1 MTKLFSKQYT
11 GIIKKVNGFRFGGS
25 EMMDITHK
33 KTEKNFILF
42 DEKSRVFHLRNTFLS
57 YLIKIEES
65 NVLAHI
71 YFGKPV
77 KQYKDNKNYP
87 RRDRGFSGNIPL
99 NPDRSLSKDTLPQEY
114 SSHGSMDFR
123 TPASIIQRKNGSD
136 LLDLR
141 YDSNYIT
148 DGKPDIEGLPQTYVL
163 DKSEAQTL
171 VISLKDRETAI
182 YFDLF
187 YTIFSDRAVIT
198 RSVKIRN
205 ETRETIKLEK
215 AASFQLDFAHTRRFD
230 EVIALPGAHVNE
242 RQISRQSLLSGTKVF
257 ESRRGTSSHH
267 MNNFIALVH
276 HHTTENT
283 GEAIGLQF
291 VYSGNHSF
299 ELEKDQINQLRV
311 VGGINSHCFSWE
323 LNANQSFQTPE
334 MILSYSSQ
342 GLNKMSQ
349 IHHELLRERIARG
362 RHQFAERPILV
373 NNWEATYFDF
383 NSEKIKAII
392 DEAKELGI
400 EMFVLDDGWFGKRDA
415 DNSSLGDWF
424 EYKGKLT
431 NGLREIADYAHSKGL
446 KFGLWFEPEMISID
460 SELYRTHPDFLMQVP
475 GRMPSASR
483 SQHVLDFT
491 RLDVRQTIEK
501 QMRKILD
508 TIPLDYIKWDMN
520 RSLSDIYSI
529 TLDPLRQGEVAH
541 RYMLGLYE
549 LLEHLT
555 ADYPEILWEGCSGGG
570 GRFDAGFIYYMPQ
583 SWTSDNTDAVERM
596 KIQYGTSLAYPI
608 SSITAHVSAVPNHQ
622 TGRSTSLK
630 TRGETAM
637 SAVFGYEL
645 DLTKLSPEEKKQVKE
660 QIISYQTIRPVIQYG
675 HYYRLASPFEEN
687 IVAWMFVS
695 PKQDEAIVF
704 LGRILA
710 SAQPA
715 FHEVYLL
722 GLDDEALYQE
732 QTSKRLFSGAEL
744 MTVGLYFPDFQGD
757 FQTEMLHFKKL

>member
-25 EMMDITHK
+25 EMMDITHR

-141 YDSNYIT
+141 YDSHYIT
-148 DGKPDIEGLPQTYVL
+148 DGKPDIEDLPQTYLL

-230 EVIALPGAHVNE
+230 EVIALPGAQVNE

-311 VGGINSHCFSWE
+311 VGGINSHRFSWE

-424 EYKGKLT
+424 ESEGKLT

-460 SELYRTHPDFLMQVP
+460 SELYRTHPDFLMQEP

-520 RSLSDIYSI
+520 RSLSDVYSI
-529 TLDPLRQGEVAH
+529 TLDPQRQGEVAH

-645 DLTKLSPEEKKQVKE
+645 DLTKLSPEEKKQVKD

-687 IVAWMFVS
+687 IAAWMFVS

-715 FHEVYLL
+715 FHEVYLM

-732 QTSKRLFSGAEL
+732 QTSKRIFSGAEL
-744 MTVGLYFPDFQGD
+744 MAVGLYFPDFQGD
-757 FQTEMLHFKKL
+757 FQTELLHFKKL

>member
-11 GIIKKVNGFRFGGS
+11 GIIKKVNGFRFVGS
-25 EMMDITHK
+25 EMMDITHR
-33 KTEKNFILF
+33 KTDKNFILF

-87 RRDRGFSGNIPL
+87 RRDRGFSGNVPL

-141 YDSNYIT
+141 YDSHYIT
-148 DGKPDIEGLPQTYVL
+148 DGKPEIEGLPQTYVM

-187 YTIFSDRAVIT
+187 YTIFTDRAVIT

-205 ETRETIKLEK
+205 ETGETIKLEK

-242 RQISRQSLLSGTKVF
+242 RQISRQSVLSGTKVF

-311 VGGINSHCFSWE
+311 VGGINSHRFSWE
-323 LNANQSFQTPE
+323 LNAGQSFQTPE

-424 EYKGKLT
+424 EYEGKLT

-446 KFGLWFEPEMISID
+446 KFGLWFEPEMISVD
-460 SELYRTHPDFLMQVP
+460 SELYRTHSDFLMQEL

-520 RSLSDIYSI
+520 RSLSDVYSI
-529 TLDPLRQGEVAH
+529 TLDPQRQGEVAH

-549 LLEHLT
+549 LLEHLIT
-555 ADYPEILWEGCSGGG
+555 DYPEILWEGCSGGG

-622 TGRSTSLK
+622 TDRSTSLK

-645 DLTKLSPEEKKQVKE
+645 DLTKLSPEEKKQVKD

-687 IVAWMFVS
+687 IAAWMFVS

-715 FHEVYLL
+715 FHEVYLM

-732 QTSKRLFSGAEL
+732 QTSKRIFSGAEL

-757 FQTEMLHFKKL
+757 FQTELLHFKKL

>member
-141 YDSNYIT
+141 YDSHYIT

-757 FQTEMLHFKKL
+757 FQTELLHFKK

>member
-141 YDSNYIT
+141 YDSHYIT

-187 YTIFSDRAVIT
+187 YTIFTDRAVIT

-205 ETRETIKLEK
+205 ETGETIKLEK

-242 RQISRQSLLSGTKVF
+242 RQISRQSVLSGTKVF

-311 VGGINSHCFSWE
+311 VGGINSHRFSWE
-323 LNANQSFQTPE
+323 LNAGQSFQTPE

-424 EYKGKLT
+424 EYEGKLT

-446 KFGLWFEPEMISID
+446 KFGLWFEPEMISVD
-460 SELYRTHPDFLMQVP
+460 SELYRTHSDFLMQEP

-710 SAQPA
+710 SAQPV
-715 FHEVYLL
+715 FHEVYLM

-732 QTSKRLFSGAEL
+732 QTSKRIFSGAEL
-744 MTVGLYFPDFQGD
+744 MTVGLYFRDFQGD
-757 FQTEMLHFKKL
+757 FQTELLHFKKL

>member
-141 YDSNYIT
+141 YDSHYIT

-529 TLDPLRQGEVAH
+529 TLEPLRQGEVAH

-715 FHEVYLL
+715 FHEVYLM

-732 QTSKRLFSGAEL
+732 QTSKRIFSGAEL

-757 FQTEMLHFKKL
+757 FQTELLHFKKL

>member
-25 EMMDITHK
+25 EMMDITHR

-141 YDSNYIT
+141 YDSHYIT
-148 DGKPDIEGLPQTYVL
+148 DGKPDIEDLPQTYVL

-230 EVIALPGAHVNE
+230 EVIALPGAQVNE

-424 EYKGKLT
+424 EYEGKLT

-460 SELYRTHPDFLMQVP
+460 SELYRTHPDFLMQEP

-520 RSLSDIYSI
+520 RSLSDVYSI
-529 TLDPLRQGEVAH
+529 TLDPQRQGEVAH

-645 DLTKLSPEEKKQVKE
+645 DLTKLSPEEKKQVKD

-687 IVAWMFVS
+687 IAAWMFVS

-715 FHEVYLL
+715 FHEVYLM

-732 QTSKRLFSGAEL
+732 QTSKRIFSGAEL
-744 MTVGLYFPDFQGD
+744 MAVGLYFPDFQGD
-757 FQTEMLHFKKL
+757 FQTELLHFKKL

>member
-141 YDSNYIT
+141 YDSHYIT

-722 GLDDEALYQE
+722 ELDDEALYQE

-757 FQTEMLHFKKL
+757 FQTELLHFKKL

>member
-11 GIIKKVNGFRFGGS
+11 GIIKKVNGFRFGRS

-141 YDSNYIT
+141 YDSHYIT

-424 EYKGKLT
+424 EYEGKLT

-645 DLTKLSPEEKKQVKE
+645 DLTKLSPEEKKQVKD

-687 IVAWMFVS
+687 IAAWMFVS

-715 FHEVYLL
+715 FHEVYLM

-732 QTSKRLFSGAEL
+732 QTSKRIFSGAEL
-744 MTVGLYFPDFQGD
+744 MAVGLYFPDFQGD
-757 FQTEMLHFKKL
+757 FQTELLHFKKL

>member
-11 GIIKKVNGFRFGGS
+11 GIIKKVNGFRFVGS
-25 EMMDITHK
+25 EMMDITHR
-33 KTEKNFILF
+33 KTDKNFILF

-87 RRDRGFSGNIPL
+87 RRDRGFSGNVPL

-141 YDSNYIT
+141 YDSHYIT
-148 DGKPDIEGLPQTYVL
+148 DGKPEIEGLPQTYVM

-187 YTIFSDRAVIT
+187 YTIFTDRAVIT

-205 ETRETIKLEK
+205 ETGETIKLEK

-242 RQISRQSLLSGTKVF
+242 RQISRQSVLSGTKVF

-311 VGGINSHCFSWE
+311 VGGINSHRFSWE
-323 LNANQSFQTPE
+323 LNAGQSFQTPE

-424 EYKGKLT
+424 EYEGKLT

-446 KFGLWFEPEMISID
+446 KFGLWFEPEMISVD
-460 SELYRTHPDFLMQVP
+460 SELYRTHSDFLMQEP

-529 TLDPLRQGEVAH
+529 TLDPQRQGEVAH

-549 LLEHLT
+549 LLEHLIT
-555 ADYPEILWEGCSGGG
+555 DYPEILWEGCSGGG

-622 TGRSTSLK
+622 TDKIYFVENKRRNS
-630 TRGETAM
+630 
-637 SAVFGYEL
+637 YERCFWL
-645 DLTKLSPEEKKQVKE
+645 
-660 QIISYQTIRPVIQYG
+660 
-675 HYYRLASPFEEN
+675 
-687 IVAWMFVS
+687 
-695 PKQDEAIVF
+695 
-704 LGRILA
+704 
-710 SAQPA
+710 
-715 FHEVYLL
+715 
-722 GLDDEALYQE
+722 
-732 QTSKRLFSGAEL
+732 
-744 MTVGLYFPDFQGD
+744 
-757 FQTEMLHFKKL
+757 

>member
-11 GIIKKVNGFRFGGS
+11 GIIKKVNGFRFDGS
-25 EMMDITHK
+25 EMMDITHR

-87 RRDRGFSGNIPL
+87 RRDRGFSGNVPL

-141 YDSNYIT
+141 YDSHYIT

-205 ETRETIKLEK
+205 ETGETIKLEK

-311 VGGINSHCFSWE
+311 VGGINSHRFSWE

-424 EYKGKLT
+424 EYEGKLT

-460 SELYRTHPDFLMQVP
+460 SELYRTHPDFLMQEP

-491 RLDVRQTIEK
+491 RLDVRQTVEK

-520 RSLSDIYSI
+520 RSLSDVYSI
-529 TLDPLRQGEVAH
+529 TLDPQRQGEVAH

-645 DLTKLSPEEKKQVKE
+645 DLTKLSPKEKKQVKD

-687 IVAWMFVS
+687 IAAWMFVS

-710 SAQPA
+710 SAQPVV
-715 FHEVYLL
+715 HEVYLM

-732 QTSKRLFSGAEL
+732 QTSKRIFSGAEL

-757 FQTEMLHFKKL
+757 FQTELLHFKKL

>member
-1 MTKLFSKQYT
+1 MFSKQYT
-11 GIIKKVNGFRFGGS
+11 GIIKKVNDFRFGGS

-141 YDSNYIT
+141 YDSHYIT

-757 FQTEMLHFKKL
+757 FQTELLHFKKL

>member
-141 YDSNYIT
+141 YDSHYIT

-424 EYKGKLT
+424 EYEGKLT

-541 RYMLGLYE
+541 RYMLELYE

-757 FQTEMLHFKKL
+757 FQTELLHFKKL

>member
-123 TPASIIQRKNGSD
+123 TPASIIQRKNGAD

-141 YDSNYIT
+141 YDSHYIT

-163 DKSEAQTL
+163 DNSEAQTL

-424 EYKGKLT
+424 EYEGKLT

-757 FQTEMLHFKKL
+757 FQTELLHFKKL

>member
-141 YDSNYIT
+141 YDSHYIT

-710 SAQPA
+710 SAQPT

-732 QTSKRLFSGAEL
+732 QTSKRIFSGAEL

-757 FQTEMLHFKKL
+757 FQTELLHFKKL

>member
-141 YDSNYIT
+141 YDSHYIT

-637 SAVFGYEL
+637 SAVFVYEL

-757 FQTEMLHFKKL
+757 FQTELLHFKKL

>member
-1 MTKLFSKQYT
+1 
-11 GIIKKVNGFRFGGS
+11 
-25 EMMDITHK
+25 MDITHK

-141 YDSNYIT
+141 YDSHYIT

-299 ELEKDQINQLRV
+299 ELEKDQINQLIV

-710 SAQPA
+710 SAQPT

-757 FQTEMLHFKKL
+757 FQTELLHFKKL

>member
-1 MTKLFSKQYT
+1 
-11 GIIKKVNGFRFGGS
+11 
-25 EMMDITHK
+25 MDITHR
-33 KTEKNFILF
+33 KTDKNFILF

-87 RRDRGFSGNIPL
+87 RRDRGFSGNVPL

-141 YDSNYIT
+141 YDSHYIT
-148 DGKPDIEGLPQTYVL
+148 DGKPEIEGLPQTYVM

-187 YTIFSDRAVIT
+187 YTIFTDRAVIT

-205 ETRETIKLEK
+205 ETGETIKLEK

-242 RQISRQSLLSGTKVF
+242 RQISRQSVLSGTKVF

-311 VGGINSHCFSWE
+311 VGGINSHRFSWE
-323 LNANQSFQTPE
+323 LNASQSFQTPE

-424 EYKGKLT
+424 EYEGKLT

-446 KFGLWFEPEMISID
+446 KFGLWFEPEMISVD
-460 SELYRTHPDFLMQVP
+460 SELYRTHSDFLMQEP

-520 RSLSDIYSI
+520 RSLSDVYSI

-555 ADYPEILWEGCSGGG
+555 TDYPEILWEGCSGGG

-622 TGRSTSLK
+622 TDRSTSLK

-645 DLTKLSPEEKKQVKE
+645 DLTKLSPEEKKQVKD

-687 IVAWMFVS
+687 IAAWMFVS

-715 FHEVYLL
+715 FHEVYLM

-732 QTSKRLFSGAEL
+732 QTSKRIFSGAEL

-757 FQTEMLHFKKL
+757 FQTELLHFKKL

>member
-1 MTKLFSKQYT
+1 
-11 GIIKKVNGFRFGGS
+11 
-25 EMMDITHK
+25 MDITHK

-141 YDSNYIT
+141 YDSHYIT
-148 DGKPDIEGLPQTYVL
+148 DEKPDIEGLPQTYVL

-757 FQTEMLHFKKL
+757 FQTELLHFKKL

>member
-1 MTKLFSKQYT
+1 
-11 GIIKKVNGFRFGGS
+11 
-25 EMMDITHK
+25 MMDITHR
-33 KTEKNFILF
+33 KTDKNFILF

-87 RRDRGFSGNIPL
+87 RRDRGFSGNVPL

-141 YDSNYIT
+141 YDSHYIT
-148 DGKPDIEGLPQTYVL
+148 DGKPEIEGLPQTYVM

-187 YTIFSDRAVIT
+187 YTIFTDRAVIT

-205 ETRETIKLEK
+205 ETGETIKLEK

-242 RQISRQSLLSGTKVF
+242 RQISRQSVLSGTKVF

-311 VGGINSHCFSWE
+311 VGGINSHRFSWE
-323 LNANQSFQTPE
+323 LNAGQSFQTPE

-424 EYKGKLT
+424 EYEGKLT

-446 KFGLWFEPEMISID
+446 KFGLWFEPEMVNKD
-460 SELYRTHPDFLMQVP
+460 SELYRTHPNWIISTP
-475 GRMPSASR
+475 NRKPNHGRN
-483 SQHVLDFT
+483 QYVLNFG
-491 RLDVRQTIEK
+491 LDEVVENIFD
-501 QMRKILD
+501 QMCKIID
-508 TIPLDYIKWDMN
+508 ESNLDYIKWDMN
-520 RSLSDIYSI
+520 RPLTDVFDSHLSADQ
-529 TLDPLRQGEVAH
+529 QGEVFH
-541 RYMLGLYE
+541 RYVLGVYRLYE
-549 LLEHLT
+549 KLIT
-555 ADYPEILWEGCSGGG
+555 KYPNILFESCSSGG
-570 GRFDAGFIYYMPQ
+570 GRFDPGMLHYAPQ
-583 SWTSDNTDAVERM
+583 AWASDDSDAIERL
-596 KIQYGTSLAYPI
+596 KIQYGTSMLYPL
-608 SSITAHVSAVPNHQ
+608 SSIGAHVSIVPNHQ
-622 TGRSTSLK
+622 TNRITPIK
-630 TRGETAM
+630 TRGNVAFFG
-637 SAVFGYEL
+637 AFGYEL
-645 DLTKLSPEEKKQVKE
+645 DLNELSEGDLRIVKE
-660 QIISYQTIRPVIQYG
+660 QIAFYKKYRTIIHNG
-675 HYYRLASPFEEN
+675 TFYRLLSPFDDDN
-687 IVAWMFVS
+687 QTAWMVVSHDKKTAIVAHY
-695 PKQDEAIVF
+695 KT
-704 LGRILA
+704 LN
-710 SAQPA
+710 
-715 FHEVYLL
+715 EVNAPYRRLKL
-722 GLDDEALYQE
+722 KGLDNDGLYNVGQN
-732 QTSKRLFSGAEL
+732 SLRSGMEL
-744 MTVGLYFPDFQGD
+744 MRAGLVCSDASSGQINDQNRRPETFDFDSKIWVITQ
-757 FQTEMLHFKKL
+757 EEK

>member
-1 MTKLFSKQYT
+1 
-11 GIIKKVNGFRFGGS
+11 
-25 EMMDITHK
+25 MDITHK

-141 YDSNYIT
+141 YDSHYIT

-744 MTVGLYFPDFQGD
+744 MTVGLYFFDFQGD
-757 FQTEMLHFKKL
+757 FQTELLHFKKL

>member
-11 GIIKKVNGFRFGGS
+11 GIIKKVNGFRFVGS
-25 EMMDITHK
+25 EMMDITHR
-33 KTEKNFILF
+33 KTDKNFILF

-87 RRDRGFSGNIPL
+87 RRDRGFSGNVPL

-141 YDSNYIT
+141 YDSHYIT
-148 DGKPDIEGLPQTYVL
+148 DGKPEIEGLPQTYVM

-187 YTIFSDRAVIT
+187 YTIFTDRAVIT

-205 ETRETIKLEK
+205 ETGETIKLEK

-242 RQISRQSLLSGTKVF
+242 RQISRQSVLSGTKVF

-267 MNNFIALVH
+267 MNNFIALFH

-283 GEAIGLQF
+283 GDAIGLQF

-311 VGGINSHCFSWE
+311 VGGINSHRFSWE
-323 LNANQSFQTPE
+323 LNAGQSFQTPE

-424 EYKGKLT
+424 EYEGKLT

-446 KFGLWFEPEMISID
+446 KFGLWFEPEMISVD
-460 SELYRTHPDFLMQVP
+460 SELYRTHSDFLMQEP

-520 RSLSDIYSI
+520 RSLSDVYSI
-529 TLDPLRQGEVAH
+529 TLDPQRQGEVAH

-549 LLEHLT
+549 LLEHLIT
-555 ADYPEILWEGCSGGG
+555 DYPEILWEGCSGGG

-622 TGRSTSLK
+622 TDRSTSLK

-645 DLTKLSPEEKKQVKE
+645 DLTKLSPEEKKQVKD

-687 IVAWMFVS
+687 IAAWMFVS

-715 FHEVYLL
+715 FHEVYLM

-732 QTSKRLFSGAEL
+732 QTSKRIFSGAEL

-757 FQTEMLHFKKL
+757 FQTELLHFKKL

>member
-11 GIIKKVNGFRFGGS
+11 GIIKKVNGFRFDGS
-25 EMMDITHK
+25 EMMDITHR
-33 KTEKNFILF
+33 KTDKNFILF

-87 RRDRGFSGNIPL
+87 RRDRGFSGNVPL

-141 YDSNYIT
+141 YDSHYIT
-148 DGKPDIEGLPQTYVL
+148 DGKPEIEGLPQTYVM

-171 VISLKDRETAI
+171 VISLKDRETTI

-187 YTIFSDRAVIT
+187 YTIFTDRAVIT

-205 ETRETIKLEK
+205 ETGETIKLEK

-242 RQISRQSLLSGTKVF
+242 RQISRQSVLSGTKVF

-311 VGGINSHCFSWE
+311 VGGINSHRFSWE
-323 LNANQSFQTPE
+323 LNAGQSFQTPE

-424 EYKGKLT
+424 EYEGKLT

-446 KFGLWFEPEMISID
+446 KFGLWFEPEMISVD
-460 SELYRTHPDFLMQVP
+460 SELYRTHSDFLMQEP

-520 RSLSDIYSI
+520 RSLSDVYSI
-529 TLDPLRQGEVAH
+529 TLDPQRQGEVAH

-549 LLEHLT
+549 LLEHLIT
-555 ADYPEILWEGCSGGG
+555 DYPEILWEGCSGGG

-645 DLTKLSPEEKKQVKE
+645 DLTKLSPEEKKQVKD
-660 QIISYQTIRPVIQYG
+660 QIIFYQTIRPVIQYG

-687 IVAWMFVS
+687 IAAWMFVS

-710 SAQPA
+710 SAQPV
-715 FHEVYLL
+715 FHEVYLM

-732 QTSKRLFSGAEL
+732 QTSKRIFSGAEL
-744 MTVGLYFPDFQGD
+744 MTVGLYFRDFQGD
-757 FQTEMLHFKKL
+757 FQTELLHFKKL

>member
-141 YDSNYIT
+141 YDSHYIT
-148 DGKPDIEGLPQTYVL
+148 DGKPEIEGLPQTYVM

-187 YTIFSDRAVIT
+187 YTIFTDRAVIT

-205 ETRETIKLEK
+205 ETGETIKLEK

-424 EYKGKLT
+424 EYEGKLT

-446 KFGLWFEPEMISID
+446 KFGLWFEPEMISVD
-460 SELYRTHPDFLMQVP
+460 SELYRTHPDFLMQEP

-687 IVAWMFVS
+687 IAAWMFVS

-757 FQTEMLHFKKL
+757 FQTELLHFKKL

>member
-171 VISLKDRETAI
+171 VISLKDIETAI

-757 FQTEMLHFKKL
+757 FQTELLHFKKL

>member
-141 YDSNYIT
+141 YDSHYIT

-710 SAQPA
+710 SAQPT

-757 FQTEMLHFKKL
+757 FQTKLLHFKKL

>member
-141 YDSNYIT
+141 YDSHYIT

-424 EYKGKLT
+424 EYEGKLT

-732 QTSKRLFSGAEL
+732 QTSKRIFSGDEL

-757 FQTEMLHFKKL
+757 FQTELLHFKKL

>member
-11 GIIKKVNGFRFGGS
+11 GIIKKVNGFRFVGS
-25 EMMDITHK
+25 EMMDITHR
-33 KTEKNFILF
+33 KTDKNFILF

-87 RRDRGFSGNIPL
+87 RRDRGFSGNVPL

-141 YDSNYIT
+141 YDSHYIT
-148 DGKPDIEGLPQTYVL
+148 DGKPEIEGLPQTYVM

-187 YTIFSDRAVIT
+187 YTIFTDRAVIT

-205 ETRETIKLEK
+205 ETGETIKLEK

-242 RQISRQSLLSGTKVF
+242 RQISRQSVLSGTKVF

-267 MNNFIALVH
+267 MNNFIALIH

-424 EYKGKLT
+424 EYEGKLT

-446 KFGLWFEPEMISID
+446 KFGLWFEPEMISVD
-460 SELYRTHPDFLMQVP
+460 SELYRTHSDFLMQEP

-520 RSLSDIYSI
+520 RSLSDVYSI
-529 TLDPLRQGEVAH
+529 TLDPQRQGEVAH

-549 LLEHLT
+549 LLEHLIT
-555 ADYPEILWEGCSGGG
+555 DYPEILWEGCSGGG

-622 TGRSTSLK
+622 TDRSTSLK

-645 DLTKLSPEEKKQVKE
+645 DLTKLSPEEKKQVKD

-687 IVAWMFVS
+687 IAAWMFVS

-715 FHEVYLL
+715 FHEVYLM

-732 QTSKRLFSGAEL
+732 QTSKRIFSGAEL

-757 FQTEMLHFKKL
+757 FQTELLHFKKL

>member
-11 GIIKKVNGFRFGGS
+11 GIIKKVNGFRFVGS
-25 EMMDITHK
+25 EMMDITHR
-33 KTEKNFILF
+33 KTDKNFILF

-87 RRDRGFSGNIPL
+87 RRDRGFSGNVPL

-141 YDSNYIT
+141 YDSHYIT
-148 DGKPDIEGLPQTYVL
+148 DGKPEIEGLPQTYVM

-187 YTIFSDRAVIT
+187 YTIFTDRAVIT

-205 ETRETIKLEK
+205 ETGETIKLEK

-242 RQISRQSLLSGTKVF
+242 RQISRQSVLSGTKVF

-267 MNNFIALVH
+267 MNNFIALIH

-311 VGGINSHCFSWE
+311 VGGINSHRFSWE
-323 LNANQSFQTPE
+323 LNAGQSFQTPE

-424 EYKGKLT
+424 EYEGKLT

-446 KFGLWFEPEMISID
+446 KFGLWFEPEMISVD
-460 SELYRTHPDFLMQVP
+460 SELYRTHSDFLMQEP
-475 GRMPSASR
+475 GKMPSASR

-520 RSLSDIYSI
+520 RSLSDVYSI
-529 TLDPLRQGEVAH
+529 TLDPQRQGEVAH

-549 LLEHLT
+549 LLEHLIT
-555 ADYPEILWEGCSGGG
+555 DYPEILWEGCSGGG

-622 TGRSTSLK
+622 TDRSTSLK

-645 DLTKLSPEEKKQVKE
+645 DLTKLSPEEKKQVKD

-687 IVAWMFVS
+687 IAAWMFVS

-715 FHEVYLL
+715 FHEVYLM

-732 QTSKRLFSGAEL
+732 QTSKRIFSGAEL

-757 FQTEMLHFKKL
+757 FQTELLHFKKL

>member
-141 YDSNYIT
+141 YDSHYIT

-230 EVIALPGAHVNE
+230 EVIALPGAQVNE

-710 SAQPA
+710 SAQPT

-757 FQTEMLHFKKL
+757 FQTELLHFKKL

>member
-11 GIIKKVNGFRFGGS
+11 GIIKKVNGFRFDGS
-25 EMMDITHK
+25 EMMDITHR
-33 KTEKNFILF
+33 KTDKNFILF

-87 RRDRGFSGNIPL
+87 RRDRGFSGNVPL

-141 YDSNYIT
+141 YDSHYIT
-148 DGKPDIEGLPQTYVL
+148 DGKPDIEDLPQTYVL

-205 ETRETIKLEK
+205 ETGETIKLEK

-230 EVIALPGAHVNE
+230 EVIALPGAQVNE

-311 VGGINSHCFSWE
+311 VGGINSHRFSWE
-323 LNANQSFQTPE
+323 LNAGQSFQTPE

-373 NNWEATYFDF
+373 NNWEDTYFDF

-424 EYKGKLT
+424 EYEGKLT
-431 NGLREIADYAHSKGL
+431 NGLREIADYAHSKGV
-446 KFGLWFEPEMISID
+446 KFGLWFEPEMISVD
-460 SELYRTHPDFLMQVP
+460 SELYRTHSDFLMQEP

-520 RSLSDIYSI
+520 RSLSDVYSI
-529 TLDPLRQGEVAH
+529 TLDPQRQGEVAH

-555 ADYPEILWEGCSGGG
+555 TDYPEILWEGCSGGG

-622 TGRSTSLK
+622 TDRSTSLK

-645 DLTKLSPEEKKQVKE
+645 DLTKLSPEEKKQVKD

-687 IVAWMFVS
+687 IAAWMFVS

-715 FHEVYLL
+715 FHEVYLM

-732 QTSKRLFSGAEL
+732 QTSKRIFSGAEL

-757 FQTEMLHFKKL
+757 FQTELLHFKKL

>member
-11 GIIKKVNGFRFGGS
+11 GIIKKVNGFRFVGS
-25 EMMDITHK
+25 EMMDITHR
-33 KTEKNFILF
+33 KTDKNFILF

-87 RRDRGFSGNIPL
+87 RRDRGFSGNVPL

-141 YDSNYIT
+141 YDSHYIT
-148 DGKPDIEGLPQTYVL
+148 DGKPEIEGLPQTYVM

-187 YTIFSDRAVIT
+187 YTIFTDRAVIT

-205 ETRETIKLEK
+205 ETGETIKLEK

-242 RQISRQSLLSGTKVF
+242 RQISRQSVLSGTKVF

-311 VGGINSHCFSWE
+311 VGGINSHRFSWE
-323 LNANQSFQTPE
+323 LNAGQSFQTPE

-424 EYKGKLT
+424 EYEGKLT

-446 KFGLWFEPEMISID
+446 KFGLWFEPEMISVD
-460 SELYRTHPDFLMQVP
+460 SELYRTHSDFLMQEP

-520 RSLSDIYSI
+520 RSLSDVYSI
-529 TLDPLRQGEVAH
+529 TLDPQRQGEVAH

-549 LLEHLT
+549 LLEHLIT
-555 ADYPEILWEGCSGGG
+555 DYPEILWEGCSGGG

-622 TGRSTSLK
+622 TDRSTSLK

-645 DLTKLSPEEKKQVKE
+645 DLTKLSPEEKKQVKD

-687 IVAWMFVS
+687 IAAWMFVS

-715 FHEVYLL
+715 FHEVYLM

-732 QTSKRLFSGAEL
+732 QTSKRIFSGAEL
-744 MTVGLYFPDFQGD
+744 LTVGLYFPDFQGD
-757 FQTEMLHFKKL
+757 FQKELLHFKKL

>member
-1 MTKLFSKQYT
+1 
-11 GIIKKVNGFRFGGS
+11 
-25 EMMDITHK
+25 MDITHK

-141 YDSNYIT
+141 YDSHYIT

-323 LNANQSFQTPE
+323 LNANQSFQTP
-334 MILSYSSQ
+334 
-342 GLNKMSQ
+342 
-349 IHHELLRERIARG
+349 
-362 RHQFAERPILV
+362 
-373 NNWEATYFDF
+373 
-383 NSEKIKAII
+383 
-392 DEAKELGI
+392 
-400 EMFVLDDGWFGKRDA
+400 
-415 DNSSLGDWF
+415 
-424 EYKGKLT
+424 
-431 NGLREIADYAHSKGL
+431 
-446 KFGLWFEPEMISID
+446 
-460 SELYRTHPDFLMQVP
+460 
-475 GRMPSASR
+475 
-483 SQHVLDFT
+483 
-491 RLDVRQTIEK
+491 
-501 QMRKILD
+501 
-508 TIPLDYIKWDMN
+508 
-520 RSLSDIYSI
+520 
-529 TLDPLRQGEVAH
+529 
-541 RYMLGLYE
+541 
-549 LLEHLT
+549 
-555 ADYPEILWEGCSGGG
+555 
-570 GRFDAGFIYYMPQ
+570 
-583 SWTSDNTDAVERM
+583 
-596 KIQYGTSLAYPI
+596 
-608 SSITAHVSAVPNHQ
+608 
-622 TGRSTSLK
+622 
-630 TRGETAM
+630 
-637 SAVFGYEL
+637 
-645 DLTKLSPEEKKQVKE
+645 
-660 QIISYQTIRPVIQYG
+660 
-675 HYYRLASPFEEN
+675 
-687 IVAWMFVS
+687 
-695 PKQDEAIVF
+695 
-704 LGRILA
+704 
-710 SAQPA
+710 
-715 FHEVYLL
+715 
-722 GLDDEALYQE
+722 
-732 QTSKRLFSGAEL
+732 
-744 MTVGLYFPDFQGD
+744 
-757 FQTEMLHFKKL
+757 